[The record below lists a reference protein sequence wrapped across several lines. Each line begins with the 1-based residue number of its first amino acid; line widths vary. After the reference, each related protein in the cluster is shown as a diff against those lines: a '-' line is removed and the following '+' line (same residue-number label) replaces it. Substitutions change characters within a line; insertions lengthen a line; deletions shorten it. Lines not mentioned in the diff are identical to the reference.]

1 MNNIWIGLIFIF
13 LDFNLDINASRIGL
27 IPDFVG
33 YILMLRGL
41 AEMAQE
47 SPRFEKARP
56 YAVGM
61 AIYTAILYA
70 LDLFGFSFTGGG
82 YLAYLLGLAST
93 AISLFISYL
102 IVMGVRDIENRAG
115 RYLRSEPLF
124 GAWKVM
130 AALSVALYVLMLIP
144 VLGILCLIMGFIIY
158 IYFLYSF
165 NQSKNLYYQRPLGPG
180 V

>member
-1 MNNIWIGLIFIF
+1 MNNIWIGFIFIF

-47 SPRFEKARP
+47 SPRFEQARP

-61 AIYTAILYA
+61 TIYTAMLYA
-70 LDLFGFSFTGGG
+70 LDLFGFSFAGGG

-102 IVMGVRDIENRAG
+102 IVMGVRDIENQTG
-115 RYLRSEPLF
+115 RSLRSEPLYS
-124 GAWKVM
+124 AWKVM
-130 AALSVALYVLMLIP
+130 AVLSAALYILILIP
-144 VLGILCLIMGFIIY
+144 VLGILCLILGFIIY
-158 IYFLYSF
+158 IFFLYSF
-165 NQSKNLYYQRPLGPG
+165 NQSKNLYYQRPLGAG